1 MANRYNLGTV
11 ISFEFIRTIKKPS
24 FWAATLTTPVLLV
37 GLFTVMFYS
46 NKQAADTAKKLAE
59 KQFSIIYQ
67 DESNTILPQI
77 ANGLQAKQASDK
89 NQAIADVKAGKYDAF
104 FYYPENLAKATVE
117 VHGKDSGLFENGKYE
132 SVAKQLLT
140 LSANAKVN
148 NESTAAAIKGS
159 VTTKLTAYKEN
170 GEVAAGWLAA
180 APPLLFLVLFYL
192 SVIMLGNNLLSSTV
206 EEKENRVTEM
216 ILTTIN
222 PSNLIIGKMIATFLA
237 GAVQALV
244 IIMPVIVAYFIL
256 GSKASTSG
264 LPDISLLQGIVIE
277 PTAMIIGA
285 LLFIGG
291 VLLFSGS
298 LMTIGAIM
306 PTAKEAGQW
315 FGVVILA
322 MFLPF
327 YLISL
332 ILSSPESSI
341 VQFLTYLPLTA
352 PITAMLRNAFGSLDL
367 LQASIV
373 IALLLIIGVIVTRL
387 AVHLFRYGAMQYDS
401 KLSLKGLFRR

>member
-24 FWAATLTTPVLLV
+24 FWAATLVMPLLMI
-37 GLFTVMFYS
+37 GLFAVMFYS
-46 NKQAADTAKKLAE
+46 NKQAIDTAEKLAE

-67 DESNTILPQI
+67 DDSGTVLPHI
-77 ANGLQAKQASDK
+77 ASGVKAMRVTDK
-89 NQAIADVKAGKYDAF
+89 AQAIADVRAGKHDAF
-104 FYYPENLAKATVE
+104 FYYPLNLAKDTVE

-148 NESTAAAIKGS
+148 NESVAAAVKGS

-180 APPLLFLVLFYL
+180 APPLLFLALFYL
-192 SVIMLGNNLLSSTV
+192 SVLMLGSNLLNSTV

-222 PSNLIIGKMIATFLA
+222 PTNLIVGKMIATFLA
-237 GAVQALV
+237 GVVQALV
-244 IIMPVIVAYFIL
+244 IVTPVIIAYLVL
-256 GSKASTSG
+256 GNKAATSG
-264 LPDISLLQGIVIE
+264 LPDISILQDIVIE
-277 PTAMIIGA
+277 PGAMIVGA

-315 FGVVILA
+315 FSVVILA

-332 ILSSPESSI
+332 ILSSPDSMI
-341 VQFLTYLPLTA
+341 VQVLTYLPLTA
-352 PITAMLRNAFGSLDL
+352 PITAMLRNAFGSLDI
-367 LQASIV
+367 LQAGLV
-373 IALLLIIGVIVTRL
+373 IALLLVIGVIVIRL
-387 AVHLFRYGAMQYDS
+387 AVYLFRYGAMQYDS
-401 KLSLKGLFRR
+401 KLSLKGLFKR